1 MEHADVDDAEAR
13 RDARVRPA
21 LSRVRQIRNIEKT
34 LAANDRP
41 VAVGI
46 PGYIVPMDLEAKLF
60 LTPGKRKVSRGIGR
74 AGRRADG
81 DGRRRAA
88 KSGQSAVRRP
98 RQDNGAVR
106 G

>member
-1 MEHADVDDAEAR
+1 MDRAQQCYADNEWKGVEQWNAPTTMTIKPGE
-13 RDARVRPA
+13 
-21 LSRVRQIRNIEKT
+21 SRAYGLRLLVSDEIRNIEKT

-60 LTPGKRKVSRGIGR
+60 LQPGRRKVTG
-74 AGRRADG
+74 
-81 DGRRRAA
+81 
-88 KSGQSAVRRP
+88 
-98 RQDNGAVR
+98 VR